1 MKWSVSVVL
10 AGALGALA
18 AMTAAQTPAT
28 APSLPSR
35 YSIPPAVTDGWITA
49 APEQTGIDRDRLIKM
64 TDSIR
69 SHPEF
74 NVHAVLIE
82 HNGRRANEEYFSG
95 QG

>member
-1 MKWSVSVVL
+1 MHLGRACRHDCGVNPGDCAELAVSL
-10 AGALGALA
+10 F
-18 AMTAAQTPAT
+18 
-28 APSLPSR
+28 
-35 YSIPPAVTDGWITA
+35 IPPAVTDGWITA

-82 HNGRRANEEYFSG
+82 HNGRLVSG
-95 QG
+95 VFLRQG